1 MAASTLTPHG
11 TAFPEEGRCGYF
23 VEKKK
28 RFCRMVVAAGKRF
41 CGEHAGASEGESR
54 SEVQCFLLF
63 KKKSNQRKNPRNSLK
78 YTFCCILRGPADI
91 P

>member
-1 MAASTLTPHG
+1 MAASALTPHG

-63 KKKSNQRKNPRNSLK
+63 NGQDSPHKKEFSSPK
-78 YTFCCILRGPADI
+78 YSSAKAG
-91 P
+91 